1 MNFTTWNI
9 FLPLILAQDY
19 PDFEVVVVNDCSDDE
34 SGGEFLDQLAR
45 ENKKLKVVHLRQSL
59 NFFSGQEV
67 SIEHGGDQVG

>member
-34 SGGEFLDQLAR
+34 SGEFLDQLAR
-45 ENKKLKVVHLRQSL
+45 ENKKLKVVAFASKSEL
-59 NFFSGQEV
+59 FSGAR
-67 SIEHGGDQVG
+67 SFL